1 MAVEDLQIWADHLET
16 IRLPEIEADIADI
29 QPRLSQA
36 EADIVSKVQTINDT
50 LTLHSARIDEAQVD
64 ADAAMDRANYALTR
78 VYDQFIEAN
87 SNWMMALDALRDEF
101 TYDLNSSTAAIT
113 DAYTNAILAQLSAAT
128 LQLQTQ
134 FDVKVAEVDAI
145 KATIDGIKS
154 NIDLDID
161 TLNNDILPGMNA
173 EIDQLKLDTATIT
186 GDLTTL
192 QSDLQTFYYSATDTE
207 TAIAGAITTAK
218 SEIANPDGTSLGAT
232 LAQSYRTSADQDAAT
247 AAALVTLK
255 SEIEAVDGTSLG
267 ATLSNDY
274 LTTSDTN
281 SAIAAAISTLKSQ
294 IENPN
299 GDSIAATLDQNY
311 LTSTETNNAIASA
324 DQTLKSAI
332 ESPTGTIRS
341 ILTSQYLTSADTNT
355 AISGAISTLKSEI
368 EDENGTSLGATL
380 SQNYLTSADTQS
392 AIAAE
397 ISTVQASINGVSAD
411 VTAVSNALA
420 DVEGNLAASYTLR
433 VGAGGASAGLEIV
446 AADNVGG
453 SASSLRISADSL
465 LLEGAVNIIDT
476 LQIKGNAVVVP
487 VAQTLLNSIPGD
499 DTTEYEL
506 VQQLSITLSY
516 PGYVTVLF
524 NAQLGYLGQWQVNG
538 EPHKF
543 DLRINDESKVTRGGV
558 LANDYP
564 NIAWTEFLAAGTHT
578 AKIYWYGTSPTTL
591 SKRTLIMLGTMR

>member
-64 ADAAMDRANYALTR
+64 ANAAMDRANYALTR

-87 SNWMMALDALRDEF
+87 SNWMLALDALRDEF
-101 TYDLNSSTAAIT
+101 TYDLNSSTASIT

-154 NIDLDID
+154 DIDLDID

-192 QSDLQTFYYSATDTE
+192 QTELQTFYYSATDTE
-207 TAIAGAITTAK
+207 LAIAGAITTAK
-218 SEIANPDGTSLGAT
+218 SEIEDPNGTSLGAT
-232 LAQSYRTSADQDAAT
+232 LAQSYRTSADQDTVT
-247 AAALVTLK
+247 AAQLLTLQ
-255 SEIEAVDGTSLG
+255 SDIEDPNGSSLG
-267 ATLSNDY
+267 ATLN
-274 LTTSDTN
+274 
-281 SAIAAAISTLKSQ
+281 
-294 IENPN
+294 
-299 GDSIAATLDQNY
+299 QNY
-311 LTSTETNNAIASA
+311 
-324 DQTLKSAI
+324 
-332 ESPTGTIRS
+332 
-341 ILTSQYLTSADTNT
+341 YTSA
-355 AISGAISTLKSEI
+355 ST
-368 EDENGTSLGATL
+368 D
-380 SQNYLTSADTQS
+380 S

-397 ISTVQASINGVSAD
+397 ISTVQASINGVSAN

-420 DVEGNLAASYTLR
+420 DVEDNLAASYTLR
-433 VGAGGASAGLEIV
+433 VSAGGASAGLEIV

-487 VAQTLLNSIPGD
+487 VSQTLLNSIPGD
-499 DTTEYEL
+499 DTTIYQL
-506 VQQLSITLSY
+506 VQELSITLNY

-543 DLRINDESKVTRGGV
+543 DLQINDVSKVTRGGV

-578 AKIYWYGTSPTTL
+578 AKIYWYGTSETTL